1 MKHHSLNS
9 GRPGMKY
16 VALTLIT
23 TLLMAAGQMLFK
35 IGSTGK
41 DFSSLSNI
49 VKLLFSPTILLA
61 LCIYGGTTIL
71 WMYILSKVE
80 INRVYP
86 IQSLAFALVLVL
98 ASVVFKERIP
108 ANRWVGV
115 GIIIVGV
122 IIATFR

>member
-1 MKHHSLNS
+1 MKHHSVRL
-9 GRPGMKY
+9 GRPAMKY
-16 VALTLIT
+16 IVLTLVT
-23 TLLMAAGQMLFK
+23 TLLMATGQMLFK

-41 DFSSLSNI
+41 DFSSVANI

-86 IQSLAFALVLVL
+86 IQSLAFALVLIL
-98 ASVVFKERIP
+98 ASVVFKEQIP
-108 ANRWVGV
+108 ANRWAGV
-115 GIIIVGV
+115 AIIIVGV
-122 IIATFR
+122 IVATFR

>member
-1 MKHHSLNS
+1 
-9 GRPGMKY
+9 MKY
-16 VALTLIT
+16 IVLTLVT
-23 TLLMAAGQMLFK
+23 TLLMATGQMLFK

-41 DFSSLSNI
+41 DFSSVANI

-86 IQSLAFALVLVL
+86 IQSLAFALVLIL
-98 ASVVFKERIP
+98 ASVVFKEQIP
-108 ANRWVGV
+108 ANRWAGV
-115 GIIIVGV
+115 AIIIVGV
-122 IIATFR
+122 IVATFR